1 MTTAQK
7 LALVGSVRPV
17 PSRTAIMAALQ
28 LPRSTWYY
36 QPHRR
41 TVAERY
47 AHLRGPL
54 EAIARAHP
62 EYGYRRV
69 TVELRDVY
77 GHVLNHKV
85 VQRLQRLWDLPLQRA
100 VRLPRPS
107 GIRQAITAA
116 GDRANLVAAL
126 TTIGP
131 FEVLYAD
138 FTELRYAGG
147 GKKAALMALVDHATK
162 VAVGWAVGERTTTA
176 VAVQAW
182 QRARR
187 TLRRRGVDLRDR
199 IVHQDRDP
207 VFTGYGWTKQLLIQD
222 MVRLSYTQRGPQ
234 DNPRWKRST
243 AGSSRRIAHCCSMRP
258 HSRRCGRSS
267 TSEWSTTTGRG
278 VILGRGTN
286 HRCGMQTNSRPDR
299 DPSQI

>member
-7 LALVGSVRPV
+7 LALVGSVQPV
-17 PSRTAIMAALQ
+17 PSRTAVMAALQ

-36 QPHRR
+36 QPYRR
-41 TVAERY
+41 TYAERY
-47 AHLRGPL
+47 AHLRPPL

-77 GHVLNHKV
+77 GHALNHKV
-85 VQRLQRLWDLPLQRA
+85 VQRLHRLWDLPLQRA
-100 VRLPRPS
+100 VRPPRPS

-126 TTIGP
+126 TAIGP

-147 GKKAALMALVDHATK
+147 GKKAALMAFVDHATK
-162 VAVGWAVGERTTTA
+162 VAVGWAVGERTMTA

-187 TLRRRGVDLRDR
+187 TLRRRGVDLRGR
-199 IVHQDRDP
+199 IVHHDRDP

-222 MVRLSYTQRGPQ
+222 AVRLSYTQRGPQ
-234 DNPRWKRST
+234 DNPEMEAFFSRFKTENRSLLLDAATLEALRAIVDKRMEYYNR
-243 AGSSRRIAHCCSMRP
+243 ARRHSQTRYQPPMRYAD
-258 HSRRCGRSS
+258 
-267 TSEWSTTTGRG
+267 E
-278 VILGRGTN
+278 L
-286 HRCGMQTNSRPDR
+286 QTRP
-299 DPSQI
+299 